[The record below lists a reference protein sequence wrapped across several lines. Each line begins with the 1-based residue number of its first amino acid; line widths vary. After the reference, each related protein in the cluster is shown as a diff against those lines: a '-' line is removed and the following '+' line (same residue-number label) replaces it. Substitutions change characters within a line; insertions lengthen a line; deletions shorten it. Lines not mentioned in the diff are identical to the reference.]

1 METRIMQ
8 IIEKLNSQEI
18 GITLVMIGHELGES
32 ILVLGLKGEL
42 ETANSHSFFI
52 SVREIIDG
60 GGFIEKIVLDLRDL
74 NYVSSTGIGSFTQL
88 LVQAKQNNISLL
100 LCSVGVKVRSVL
112 DLLGFTSFFTI
123 IESLEQLKG

>member
-42 ETANSHSFFI
+42 ETANTHSFFI
-52 SVREIIDG
+52 SVSDIIGG

-88 LVQAKQNNISLL
+88 LVQAKQNNIGLL
-100 LCSVGVKVRSVL
+100 LCSVGVNVRSVL